1 MTKTLIATA
10 TLLIAVS
17 AHAADSREQ
26 FISGNPD
33 SDNKRAFYEDVTAM
47 PRSVGTD
54 RDRYQGI
61 AEGNADLFDVDLGAD
76 PGASGSHAR
85 PDIYGPFGASPD
97 LSY

>member
-1 MTKTLIATA
+1 
-10 TLLIAVS
+10 
-17 AHAADSREQ
+17 
-26 FISGNPD
+26 
-33 SDNKRAFYEDVTAM
+33 M

-76 PGASGSHAR
+76 LGASGSHAR

>member
-1 MTKTLIATA
+1 MTKTLTATA

-33 SDNKRAFYEDVTAM
+33 SDNNRAFYEDVTAM

-61 AEGNADLFDVDLGAD
+61 AEGNADLFDVNL
-76 PGASGSHAR
+76 GASGSHER

>member
-10 TLLIAVS
+10 TLLFAVS
-17 AHAADSREQ
+17 AHAADSRQ
-26 FISGNPD
+26 YFISGNPD
-33 SDNKRAFYEDVTAM
+33 SDNNRAFYEEVTAM

-61 AEGNADLFDVDLGAD
+61 AEGNADLFGVDLGAS
-76 PGASGSHAR
+76 PAHER

-97 LSY
+97 LSF